1 MKENKK
7 TNLTI
12 TIAKQN
18 FEKLKNL
25 VSTGKVSEL
34 VNKLIE
40 EWIEKEEKKIAN
52 DYQTTIKSK
61 ACEKQWESWI
71 LLHRKKINE
80 KNDEN

>member
-40 EWIEKEEKKIAN
+40 E
-52 DYQTTIKSK
+52 
-61 ACEKQWESWI
+61 
-71 LLHRKKINE
+71 
-80 KNDEN
+80 